1 MVTIFKILLLK
12 LHAFLQNNFQGK
24 SMNKFSKLFLTFA
37 FGALLVGCGNSTS
50 TEKAS
55 NGLESIK
62 QKGIITIGVFS
73 DKPPFGFVNDKGEND
88 GFDVAISRQIA
99 KDLLGDAN
107 KVKFELVEAASRV
120 EFLKSGKVDV
130 IMANFT
136 QTKERAE
143 VVDFATPYMKVAL
156 GVVSKDGAIQ
166 SIEDLKGKKLIINK
180 GTTAD
185 FYFTKN
191 HPEIEL
197 LKYDQNTEAFLAL
210 KDGRGVALAHDNLL
224 VFAWAK
230 ENPEFK
236 VGIGKLGDEDVIA
249 PAVKKGDKELLEWL
263 NSEIKTLN
271 ENGFMKEA
279 YNKTLAPIYG
289 ENQIES
295 VLFTK

>member
-1 MVTIFKILLLK
+1 MKQL
-12 LHAFLQNNFQGK
+12 FL
-24 SMNKFSKLFLTFA
+24 KLFLAFA
-37 FGALLVGCGNSTS
+37 FGALLVGCGNSAN

-55 NGLESIK
+55 NGLKSIK
-62 QKGIITIGVFS
+62 QKGVITIGVFS
-73 DKPPFGFVNDKGEND
+73 DKPPFGFINDKREND
-88 GFDVAISRQIA
+88 GFDVVISRQIA
-99 KDLLGDAN
+99 KDLLGDES

-156 GVVSKDGAIQ
+156 GVVSKNGEIQ
-166 SIEDLKGKKLIINK
+166 SIDDLKGKKLILNK

-210 KDGRGVALAHDNLL
+210 KDGRGAALAHDNLL

-236 VGIGKLGDEDVIA
+236 VGIGKLGEEDVIA

-279 YNKTLAPIYG
+279 YNQTLAPIYG
-289 ENQIES
+289 ENQMES
-295 VLFTK
+295 VLLAK

>member
-1 MVTIFKILLLK
+1 MKTIAK
-12 LHAFLQNNFQGK
+12 AFL
-24 SMNKFSKLFLTFA
+24 A
-37 FGALLVGCGNSTS
+37 FFVAGILAGCGNN
-50 TEKAS
+50 
-55 NGLESIK
+55 NGTQTQDGLTNIK
-62 QKGIITIGVFS
+62 QKDVLVVGVFS
-73 DKPPFGFVNDKGEND
+73 DKPPFGFVNEKGEND
-88 GFDVAISRQIA
+88 GFDVYIARELA
-99 KDLLGDAN
+99 KDLLGDSN

-136 QTKERAE
+136 KTPERAE
-143 VVDFATPYMKVAL
+143 VVDFANAYMKVAL
-156 GVVSKDGAIQ
+156 GVVSKGGEIKDIA
-166 SIEDLKGKKLIINK
+166 DLKGKKLIVNK

-210 KDGRGVALAHDNLL
+210 KDGRGDALAHDNLL
-224 VFAWAK
+224 VFAWSK
-230 ENPEFK
+230 ENPEFA

-263 NSEIKTLN
+263 NTEIAKLN
-271 ENGFMKEA
+271 TNGFMQEA
-279 YNKTLAPIYG
+279 YAKTLAPIYG
-289 ENQIES
+289 EDQIDA